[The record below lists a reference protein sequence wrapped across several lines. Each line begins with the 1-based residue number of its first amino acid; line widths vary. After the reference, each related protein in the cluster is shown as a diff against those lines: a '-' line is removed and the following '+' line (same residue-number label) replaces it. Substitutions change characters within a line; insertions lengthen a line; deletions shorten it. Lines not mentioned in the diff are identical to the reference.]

1 MDDDVVRA
9 QSKDWCAVASCVLP
23 VAESENVLMLLFHA
37 MIPPGQEGTTGQGKA
52 A

>member
-1 MDDDVVRA
+1 VDDDVVRA

-37 MIPPGQEGTTGQGKA
+37 MIPPG
-52 A
+52 